1 MHSGMME
8 MDILQILPELI
19 LALGAMLVLLI
30 GAFRGNF
37 ATILL
42 CRAAMVVY
50 VIAALYLL
58 VPEWTD
64 RVVINGLF
72 VLDGFAGFIK
82 LFILIGMLA
91 AMGLSIGYL
100 REEGM
105 ARFEYPVLMLTATLG
120 MLMMVSAN
128 DLLAMYLGLE
138 LQSLSLYILTAMKRD
153 SLRSAEA
160 GMKYFVLGAIS
171 SGMIL
176 FGASLIYGYTGTTNY
191 AGIAEA
197 IAASN
202 GLYIGALFG
211 LVFILAGLAFK
222 VSAVPFHMWT
232 PDVYEGAPTP
242 VTAMFAM
249 VPKIAAM
256 ALAARLLL
264 EAFGT
269 VTEAWTQ
276 IIALLSLASMTWAAL
291 AGLVQSNIKRLM
303 AYSSI
308 GNMGYA
314 MLGLLAANPEG
325 VGATFFYM
333 GIYMVMTAG
342 AFGVIL
348 CMRRNNLA
356 TEAIDDLAGLSQN
369 MPALAYAM
377 AIFMFSMS
385 GVPPFAGFFA
395 KFTVFKAA
403 VGQGYYILA
412 VIGVI
417 TSVIAAYYYL
427 RIIKLMFFDSAADP
441 YDKGVAFARRAVIMI
456 AAIVIVGFVAMPN
469 MLIDST
475 RAAAQS
481 LF

>member
-1 MHSGMME
+1 MNAALMRT
-8 MDILQILPELI
+8 DIVPLVPELI
-19 LALGAMLVLLI
+19 LAIASMVLLLV
-30 GAFRGNF
+30 GAFRGNDG
-37 ATILL
+37 TIAL
-42 CRAAMVVY
+42 CRAAMLVY
-50 VIAALYLL
+50 AITAVYLL
-58 VPEWTD
+58 APCWTGEP
-64 RVVINGLF
+64 VLNGMF
-72 VLDGFAGFIK
+72 VLDSFAGFIK
-82 LFILIGMLA
+82 LVILIGMLA
-91 AMGLSIGYL
+91 VMGLSTGYL
-100 REEGM
+100 REESM
-105 ARFEYPVLMLTATLG
+105 TRFEYPVLMLTATLG
-120 MLMMVSAN
+120 MLMMVSAH
-128 DLLAMYLGLE
+128 DLLALYLGLE
-138 LQSLSLYILTAMKRD
+138 LQSLSLYVMTAMKRD
-153 SLRSAEA
+153 STRSAEA

-191 AGIAEA
+191 AGIANA
-197 IAASN
+197 IAASDQ
-202 GLYIGALFG
+202 LYIGLLFG
-211 LVFILAGLAFK
+211 LIFMLAGLAFK

-242 VTAMFAM
+242 VTALFAM

-269 VTEAWTQ
+269 AADAWAQ
-276 IIALLSLASMTWAAL
+276 IIALLSLASMIWAAL
-291 AGLVQSNIKRLM
+291 AALVQSNIKRLM

-314 MLGLLAANPEG
+314 MLGLLAASPEG

-333 GIYMVMTAG
+333 SIYMIMTAG
-342 AFGVIL
+342 TFGVIL

-356 TEAIDDLAGLSQN
+356 SEAIDDLAGLSQN

-385 GVPPFAGFFA
+385 GIPPFAGFFA

-403 VGQGYYILA
+403 VGAGYYTLA
-412 VIGVI
+412 IIGVI

-427 RIIKLMFFDSAADP
+427 RIIKLMFFDSAVDP
-441 YDKGVAFARRAVIMI
+441 YDKGISFARRAVIMI
-456 AAIVIVGFVAMPN
+456 AAIIVVGFVAMPN
-469 MLIDST
+469 MLINST
-475 RAAAQS
+475 RAAAQT

>member
-1 MHSGMME
+1 MNAELTGT
-8 MDILQILPELI
+8 DIVQLLPELI
-19 LALGAMLVLLI
+19 LAIGALVLLLV
-30 GAFRGNF
+30 GAFRGN
-37 ATILL
+37 AGTIPL
-42 CRAAMVVY
+42 CMVAMLVY
-50 VIAALYLL
+50 IIVALYLL
-58 VPEWTD
+58 VPSWTGEP
-64 RVVINGLF
+64 VLNGLF

-82 LFILIGMLA
+82 LVILIGMLA
-91 AMGLSIGYL
+91 VMGLSTGYL
-100 REEGM
+100 HEEGM
-105 ARFEYPVLMLTATLG
+105 VRFEYPVLMLTATLG
-120 MLMMVSAN
+120 ILMMVSAY
-128 DLLAMYLGLE
+128 DLLSLYLGLE
-138 LQSLSLYILTAMKRD
+138 LQSLSLYIMTAMKPD
-153 SLRSAEA
+153 STRSAEA

-191 AGIAEA
+191 AGIADA
-197 IAASN
+197 VAGSDQ
-202 GLYIGALFG
+202 LYIGVLIG
-211 LVFILAGLAFK
+211 LMFMLAGLAFK

-242 VTAMFAM
+242 VTALFAM

-256 ALAARLLL
+256 AAIARLLF

-269 VTEAWTQ
+269 VSGEWTQ
-276 IIALLSLASMTWAAL
+276 IIGFLSLASMTWAAL
-291 AGLVQSNIKRLM
+291 AGLVQLNIKRLM

-333 GIYMVMTAG
+333 CIYMIMTAG

-356 TEAIDDLAGLSQN
+356 TEAIDDLAGLSHN

-377 AIFMFSMS
+377 GIFMFSMS
-385 GVPPFAGFFA
+385 GIPPFAGFFA

-403 VGQGYYILA
+403 VGEGYYTLA
-412 VIGVI
+412 IIGVI

-427 RIIKLMFFDSAADP
+427 RIIRLMFFGAAADP
-441 YDKGVAFARRAVIMI
+441 FDKGIAFARRAVILI
-456 AAIVIVGFVAMPN
+456 AAVIVVGFVAMPN
-469 MLIDST
+469 MLINST
-475 RAAAQS
+475 RAAAQT